1 MKSWKNKMIEKEFKL
16 LLDNNAL
23 KKIQIHYAVMAQGYM
38 IVADGKPLETTK
50 RQTREFKTLD
60 SAAKFLFKVGVADF
74 AVKLKTTF

>member
-1 MKSWKNKMIEKEFKL
+1 MIEREFKL

-23 KKIQIHYAVMAQGYM
+23 KKIQIHYAIMAQGYM
-38 IVADGKPLETTK
+38 IVADGNPLETTK

-74 AVKLKTTF
+74 SVKLKTTF

>member
-1 MKSWKNKMIEKEFKL
+1 MIEKEFKL

-38 IVADGKPLETTK
+38 IVADGKPLETIK

-74 AVKLKTTF
+74 SVKLKTTF

>member
-1 MKSWKNKMIEKEFKL
+1 MIEREFKL

-38 IVADGKPLETTK
+38 IVADGNPLETTK

-74 AVKLKTTF
+74 SVKLKTTF

>member
-1 MKSWKNKMIEKEFKL
+1 MIEKEFKL

-38 IVADGKPLETTK
+38 IVADGNPLETTK

>member
-1 MKSWKNKMIEKEFKL
+1 MIEKEFKL

-50 RQTREFKTLD
+50 DKPENLKHWIVPP
-60 SAAKFLFKVGVADF
+60 SFLI
-74 AVKLKTTF
+74 

>member
-1 MKSWKNKMIEKEFKL
+1 MIEKEFKL

-74 AVKLKTTF
+74 SVKLKTTF

>member
-1 MKSWKNKMIEKEFKL
+1 MIEKEFKL

-23 KKIQIHYAVMAQGYM
+23 KKIQIHFAFMTQGYM
-38 IVADGKPLETTK
+38 IVADGNPLETTK

>member
-1 MKSWKNKMIEKEFKL
+1 MIEREFKL

-23 KKIQIHYAVMAQGYM
+23 KKIQIHYAIMAQGYM
-38 IVADGKPLETTK
+38 IVADGNPLETTK